1 MCSPNQSNYTIM
13 SITDNKTSRIT
24 MLGTGNAMC
33 VNCYNTCFYLR
44 SPRGGMLVDGGGGN
58 GILQQLI
65 AAKIPFESIN
75 HMFVTHS
82 HTDHIMGA
90 IWMIRKISPMIFK
103 GKHKGIFTIYAND
116 VVLHAIK
123 TMGELMIP
131 SKIFNSLGQTI
142 ILKEVKDGEEVNID
156 DMKVTFFDIGST
168 NFKQFGFSAQLPD
181 EQRLVCLGD
190 EPYSMQSEPYARNC
204 DWLMCEAFCLY
215 KDRFV
220 FNPYEKNHSTAL
232 DAGMLAQELGVKHL
246 VLYHTEDTHLDT
258 RAATYSAEASQY
270 YKGPILVPNDLE
282 SFDLKPDKSSDSAK
296 N

>member
-1 MCSPNQSNYTIM
+1 M
-13 SITDNKTSRIT
+13 STTNTTPSSVT

-44 SPRGGMLVDGGGGN
+44 SPRGGLLVDGGGGN
-58 GILQQLI
+58 GILRQLI
-65 AAKIPFESIN
+65 KAKIPFESIR
-75 HMFVTHS
+75 HMFVTHC

-103 GKHKGIFTIYAND
+103 GKHKGIFTIYCND
-116 VVLHAIK
+116 MVKKALL
-123 TMGELMIP
+123 TMTDLMIP
-131 SKIFNSLGQTI
+131 SKITKSIGSTV
-142 ILKEVKDGEEVNID
+142 ILQEVHDGEEVDID
-156 DMKVTFFDIGST
+156 DMKVTFFDIGSV
-168 NFKQFGFSAQLPD
+168 NFKQYGFSAVLPD
-181 EQRLVCLGD
+181 GQRLVCLGD
-190 EPYSMQSEPYARNC
+190 EPYSMNSEPYARGC

-258 RAATYSAEASQY
+258 RAAAYSAEVSQY
-270 YKGPILVPNDLE
+270 YKGDIIVPNDLQ
-282 SFDLKPDKSSDSAK
+282 SFDLV
-296 N
+296 

>member
-1 MCSPNQSNYTIM
+1 MSTI
-13 SITDNKTSRIT
+13 DNKTCSIT

-58 GILQQLI
+58 GIMRQLI
-65 AAKIPFESIN
+65 SAKIPFESIR
-75 HMFVTHS
+75 HMFVTHA

-103 GKHKGIFTIYAND
+103 GKHKGPFTIYCND
-116 VVLHAIK
+116 AVRQALL
-123 TMGELMIP
+123 TMAHLMIP
-131 SKIFNSLGQTI
+131 SKITNSIGSTVFLQ
-142 ILKEVKDGEEVNID
+142 EVHDGEVVDID
-156 DMKVTFFDIGST
+156 DIKVTFFDVGST
-168 NFKQFGFSAQLPD
+168 NFKQYGFSAALPD
-181 EQRLVCLGD
+181 GQRLVCLGD
-190 EPYSMQSEPYARNC
+190 EPYSVHSEPYARGC

-215 KDRFV
+215 KDRFT

-258 RAATYSAEASQY
+258 RSATYAAEASQY
-270 YKGPILVPNDLE
+270 FKGDILVPDELQ
-282 SFDLKPDKSSDSAK
+282 SFDLK
-296 N
+296 

>member
-1 MCSPNQSNYTIM
+1 
-13 SITDNKTSRIT
+13 

-44 SPRGGMLVDGGGGN
+44 TARGGMLVDGGGGN
-58 GILQQLI
+58 GILVQLLK
-65 AAKIPFESIN
+65 ARIPFEGIR

-103 GKHKGIFTIYAND
+103 GKHKGPFTIYCNNE
-116 VVLHAIK
+116 VRHALE
-123 TMGELMIP
+123 TMARLMIP
-131 SKIFNSLGQTI
+131 AKILNSLGSSV
-142 ILKEVKDGEEVNID
+142 ILREVQDGEQVDID

-168 NFKQFGFSAQLPD
+168 NFKQFGFQAVLPD
-181 EQRLVCLGD
+181 GQRMVCLGD
-190 EPYSMQSEPYARNC
+190 EPYSMHCEPYARDC

-232 DAGMLAQELGVKHL
+232 DAGMLAQELNVKNL
-246 VLYHTEDTHLDT
+246 VLYHTEDTHLNT
-258 RAATYSAEASQY
+258 RAATFAAEAAQY
-270 YKGPILVPNDLE
+270 FKGRILVPADLE
-282 SFDLKPDKSSDSAK
+282 SFDLAIDAVNTDKLS
-296 N
+296 

>member
-1 MCSPNQSNYTIM
+1 M
-13 SITDNKTSRIT
+13 STTNTTPSSVT

-44 SPRGGMLVDGGGGN
+44 TPRGGLLVDGGGGN
-58 GILQQLI
+58 GILRQLI
-65 AAKIPFESIN
+65 KAKIPFESIR
-75 HMFVTHS
+75 HMFVTHA

-103 GKHKGIFTIYAND
+103 GKHKGIFTIYCND
-116 VVLHAIK
+116 MVKKALL
-123 TMGELMIP
+123 TMTDLMIP
-131 SKIFNSLGQTI
+131 SKITKSIGSTV
-142 ILKEVKDGEEVNID
+142 ILQEVHDGEEVDID
-156 DMKVTFFDIGST
+156 DMKVTFFDIGSV
-168 NFKQFGFSAQLPD
+168 NFKQYGFSAVLPD
-181 EQRLVCLGD
+181 GQRLVCLGD
-190 EPYSMQSEPYARNC
+190 EPYSMNSEPYARGC

-258 RAATYSAEASQY
+258 RAATYSAEVSQY
-270 YKGPILVPNDLE
+270 YKGDIIVPNDLQ
-282 SFDLKPDKSSDSAK
+282 SFDLV
-296 N
+296 